1 MWGCNYLLQQVTREW
16 KQVISLTVDWK
27 QDTFTD
33 ILGEKPPPRKK
44 ESNPMVSGQRL
55 AGRRGRGC
63 RREAALTPRAGAV
76 CLARRGSVKA
86 SRDRRAT
93 PTLWG
98 AGSPSNSR
106 DPKSPWKALAGAHPV
121 RTQGAELGTGAFGL
135 DRNLRAEDTFCRK
148 QAHKA

>member
-1 MWGCNYLLQQVTREW
+1 M
-16 KQVISLTVDWK
+16 
-27 QDTFTD
+27 
-33 ILGEKPPPRKK
+33 
-44 ESNPMVSGQRL
+44 
-55 AGRRGRGC
+55 
-63 RREAALTPRAGAV
+63 
-76 CLARRGSVKA
+76 KA